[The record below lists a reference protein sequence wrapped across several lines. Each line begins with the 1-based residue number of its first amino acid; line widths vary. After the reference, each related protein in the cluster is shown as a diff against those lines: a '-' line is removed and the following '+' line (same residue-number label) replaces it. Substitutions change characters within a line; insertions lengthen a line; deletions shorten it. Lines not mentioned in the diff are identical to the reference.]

1 MYLFKAKQACLAELD
16 RACEEQGVTME
27 QVRAFLEANPRFGGA
42 LHKAP
47 HAYAGTTADLVAQ
60 VAPYITKTRAQRWR
74 DRITGLAKRSS
85 ETARKSPH
93 MVVQMFRSAVEAA
106 PEVAAKVKEDVVLY
120 RQMRRA
126 KGAGV
131 KKSAEAQMDAAAE

>member
-27 QVRAFLEANPRFGGA
+27 QVRAFLEANPRFGRA

-60 VAPYITKTRAQRWR
+60 VAPYITKSRAQRWR
-74 DRITGLAKRSS
+74 DRIAGLAKRSS
-85 ETARKSPH
+85 DTARKSPH
-93 MVVQMFRSAVEAA
+93 MVVQMFKSAVEAA

-126 KGAGV
+126 KDPNG
-131 KKSAEAQMDAAAE
+131 KKSQPQSMEAAAE